1 MQMYRYLT
9 YAKLTYAKLTYAGAI
24 PFVVC
29 AFCLG
34 VDIRTLPVLESFGLG
49 SVEQIVSVYALVIAS
64 FLAGIHWGQHL
75 NMQHLDI
82 KGSWQYSLPLLSNG
96 AAIILWIGFLLL
108 PFQALIGLF
117 ILAFLFFL
125 AIDYRLFQQGL
136 IMPDYFRT
144 RCIVSA
150 IVIASLVVSA
160 LSA

>member
-24 PFVVC
+24 PFVVG

-34 VDIRTLPVLESFGLG
+34 VDIRTLPVLEAFGLG

-75 NMQHLDI
+75 NAT
-82 KGSWQYSLPLLSNG
+82 GSWQRALPLLSNG
-96 AAIILWIGFLLL
+96 AAISLWIGFLLL
-108 PFQALIGLF
+108 PFQALLGLF

-125 AIDYRLFQQGL
+125 AIDYRLFQQAL
-136 IMPDYFRT
+136 IMPDYFHT

-160 LSA
+160 SFA

>member
-1 MQMYRYLT
+1 MYHY
-9 YAKLTYAKLTYAGAI
+9 LTYAGAI
-24 PFVVC
+24 PFVVG

-34 VDIRTLPVLESFGLG
+34 IDIKTLPVFGP
-49 SVEQIVSVYALVIAS
+49 VEQIISVYGLVIAS

-75 NMQHLDI
+75 NATE
-82 KGSWQYSLPLLSNG
+82 SWKHILPISSNG

-125 AIDYRLFQQGL
+125 AIDYRLFQQAL

-144 RCIVSA
+144 RSIVSA

-160 LSA
+160 SFA

>member
-1 MQMYRYLT
+1 MHHY
-9 YAKLTYAKLTYAGAI
+9 LTYAGAI
-24 PFVVC
+24 PFVVGSV
-29 AFCLG
+29 CLG
-34 VDIRTLPVLESFGLG
+34 IDIRTVPVFGP
-49 SVEQIVSVYALVIAS
+49 VEQIIGVYALVIAS

-75 NMQHLDI
+75 NST
-82 KGSWQYSLPLLSNG
+82 GSWQRSLPLLSNG
-96 AAIILWIGFLLL
+96 AAIALWIGFLIL

-125 AIDYRLFQQGL
+125 AIDYRLFQQAL

-160 LSA
+160 SFA